1 MRITILGKRW
11 LLQFVPWIDAKRSRG
26 HCDPP
31 DKPNK
36 EILILE
42 RLKGEERLEILIHE
56 CLHAA
61 QWHLDEEFVK
71 QFSIDLARNLTKLGY
86 TDGKTD

>member
-1 MRITILGKRW
+1 MQLTIMGKRW
-11 LLQFVPWIDAKRSRG
+11 LLQFVPWIDSKRSRG

-31 DKPNK
+31 DKPKK

-42 RLKGEERLEILIHE
+42 RLKGEERLEVLIHE
-56 CLHAA
+56 QVHAA
-61 QWHLDEEFVK
+61 GWHLDEGYVK

-86 TDGKTD
+86 SDGTD